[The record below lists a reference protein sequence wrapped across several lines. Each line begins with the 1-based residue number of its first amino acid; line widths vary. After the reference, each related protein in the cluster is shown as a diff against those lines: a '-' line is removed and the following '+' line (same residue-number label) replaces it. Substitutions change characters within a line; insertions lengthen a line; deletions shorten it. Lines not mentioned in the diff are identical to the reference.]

1 MQTIKQLREERGLS
15 PVELAAALGVSL
27 ATVYN
32 WEAGKFEPRASQLRA
47 LANLFGVSMDA
58 IDFAPGKK
66 QESGP
71 VNSSRGRLECLT
83 ACKR

>member
-1 MQTIKQLREERGLS
+1 MR

-47 LANLFGVSMDA
+47 LANLFGVSMDV
-58 IDFAPGKK
+58 IDFAPGE
-66 QESGP
+66 QRDSGL
-71 VNSSRGRLECLT
+71 VNSSRGILECLT

>member
-1 MQTIKQLREERGLS
+1 MR

-47 LANLFGVSMDA
+47 LANLFGVSMDV

-66 QESGP
+66 QESGL
-71 VNSSRGRLECLT
+71 VNSSRGILECLT